1 MSFSSFSKDYGER
14 AFTSVENQFIA
25 KYLPEAD
32 GDAVRAYLY
41 GLYLCHCGKD
51 FDAENAA
58 KLLKIPYDRF
68 AEIFSFWEECG
79 LVQVLSKSPLLIE
92 YLPVNASVGKPKPL
106 RPEKYA
112 QFNQDLFR
120 LLQKAN
126 KDLSPYDHRKLL
138 EFLEETPME
147 HQAFLLIV
155 EYCIRKDG
163 PKLSANHILNK
174 AKQLAKAMKFT
185 LEQVEADLA
194 DFHTREKELAH
205 IFSLL
210 GVYRKPQDADYEYL
224 EKWLA
229 EGMEIG
235 AVCACASSNGTG
247 SLKALD
253 ARVSELAEKKIF
265 TESDAK
271 AYLAEQEELASIVF
285 KVAKKLGLK
294 TPNPR
299 PYIEEYAVKWLE
311 RGYDEE
317 SLTLLA
323 SLGLRLSYG
332 FAELDDMIDGLY
344 AAGVVDHESV
354 REYCAARDGQLRL
367 LGRIQGLC
375 GVVKKSQAT
384 LDMIETWRNWSFSDE
399 MILEAAKRSE
409 IASAPLPYMNK
420 LLSEW
425 KRLGVSAVSEIP
437 EKPSAPIPA
446 KQNPFKSEA
455 AIAADERTDR
465 ERFYAERKRLAM
477 RNVERARAIAEK
489 DADYK
494 EAESVLRKGQLEL
507 AKAELYSPETL
518 PSIEAK
524 LAAAKERRAAAL
536 ARLNLSDKDF
546 VPEYFCKKCSD
557 TGYKPD
563 GYPCDCYKK

>member
-25 KYLPEAD
+25 KYLPEAG

-41 GLYLCHCGKD
+41 GLYLCNCAKTFG
-51 FDAENAA
+51 AEDAA
-58 KLLKIPYDRF
+58 KLLKIDYPTF
-68 AEIFSFWEECG
+68 VEIFSFWEECG
-79 LVQVLSKSPLLIE
+79 LVQILSKEPLFVE
-92 YLPVNASVGKPKPL
+92 YLPVTSSAGKPKPL

-147 HQAFLLIV
+147 HQAFLLVV

-163 PKLSANHILNK
+163 EKLQANHILNK
-174 AKQLAKAMKFT
+174 ARQLAKNLKFT
-185 LEQVEADLA
+185 TEQVEADLA
-194 DFHTREKELAH
+194 DFNNREKELSR
-205 IFSLL
+205 IFSML
-210 GVYRKPQDADYEYL
+210 GIYRKPQESDYDLLDRWL
-224 EKWLA
+224 EG
-229 EGMEIG
+229 GMEIG
-235 AVCACASSNGTG
+235 AVYACASSLGTG
-247 SLKALD
+247 SVKTLD
-253 ARVSELAEKKIF
+253 SRICELSAKKIF

-271 AYLAEQEELASIVF
+271 AYLAEQEELASLVF

-317 SLTLLA
+317 SLSLLA

-332 FAELDDMIDGLY
+332 FAELDTLIDGLY
-344 AAGVVDHESV
+344 AEGIVDHESV
-354 REYCAARDGQLRL
+354 REYCAARDKELRL
-367 LGRIQGLC
+367 LGRIQSIC

-384 LDMIETWRNWSFSDE
+384 LDMIAAWRSWNFSDE

-409 IASAPLPYMNK
+409 SASSPLPYMNK

-425 KRLGVSAVSEIP
+425 KRLGVFQPSAIP
-437 EKPSAPIPA
+437 ERPA
-446 KQNPFKSEA
+446 ATSPARGNDFKSEA
-455 AIAADERTDR
+455 AIAADEKSDR
-465 ERFYAERKRLAM
+465 ERFYAQRRRMAM
-477 RNVERARAIAEK
+477 RHAERARAIAEQ
-489 DADYK
+489 DADFK
-494 EAESVLRKGQLEL
+494 EAEKILRKGELEL
-507 AKAELYSPETL
+507 AKATLYAPETL
-518 PSIEAK
+518 PEIQARMD
-524 LAAAKERRAAAL
+524 AAREKREAAL
-536 ARLNLSDKDF
+536 SRLKLSDRDF
-546 VPEYFCKKCSD
+546 APKFFCQKCSD